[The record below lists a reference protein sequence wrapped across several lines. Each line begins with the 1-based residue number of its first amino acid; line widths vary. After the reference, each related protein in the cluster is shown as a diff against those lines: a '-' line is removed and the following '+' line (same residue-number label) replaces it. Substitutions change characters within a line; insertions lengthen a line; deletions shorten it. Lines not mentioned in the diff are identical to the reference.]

1 MKLKTITTIEL
12 SSKCNLKCQYCINRY
27 MESRA
32 GRKPQI
38 MSRNVFAMAC
48 LILKET
54 VRRGTQREINLN
66 GNGESLLDPDIISRI
81 KTIREIVGKNIK
93 VQMSTNAVLLTPE
106 IAIEI
111 KNAGLDKIHISV
123 HSAYH
128 VRKAVD
134 FLQRINFD
142 FCVNPGTILTSHNW
156 AGQLEPE
163 DNVFILPK
171 AKCDPLLE
179 GRGYIQAEGDIVPC
193 CYDYRNLGKF
203 GTVFD
208 DDLFETEYTKFGLC
222 ETCHQMI

>member
-27 MESRA
+27 MEDRA
-32 GRKPQI
+32 DRIPRV
-38 MSRNVFAMAC
+38 MSNDVFYAAC
-48 LILKET
+48 DILKET
-54 VRRGTQREINLN
+54 VSRGTQAEVNLN
-66 GNGESLLDPDIISRI
+66 GNGESLLDPDIIERVGTI
-81 KTIREIVGKNIK
+81 KEIAGKGVK

-106 IAIEI
+106 IALNL
-111 KNAGLDKIHISV
+111 KSAGLDKLHISV

-128 VRKAVD
+128 VRRAVD
-134 FLQRINFD
+134 FLQRMNLE

-156 AGQLEPE
+156 AGQLEKE
-163 DNVFILPK
+163 DSVFILPK

-193 CYDYRNLGKF
+193 CYDYRNLGKI

-208 DDLFETEYTKFGLC
+208 LNIFEIEYGKFELC